1 MKLSDWLFAPGGKG
15 LLLDDGAIF
24 FFELWHEVMI
34 EKATDLVFLRFYYFN
49 HKTVCHTQTICVLL
63 VLGQR

>member
-15 LLLDDGAIF
+15 VLLDDGAIF

-34 EKATDLVFLRFYYFN
+34 EKATDLVFCVFIIILITRQ
-49 HKTVCHTQTICVLL
+49 VCPPTKDV
-63 VLGQR
+63 